1 MAFFRSLFGEEAAIV
16 HDRDFQVLMLANI
29 TPAMGAGLLSP
40 ILDSLIDPF
49 GATPASIGLLM
60 SALTAPAIV
69 MIPLAGLVADRYGR
83 KPVLIA
89 SLLLFGTAG
98 IGLAL
103 TTDFQVA
110 LVLRGLQGIAFG
122 GIAPVIITSLGDIY
136 DEATEATAQGI
147 RFAGSGTSLTVFPL
161 LAGALVVIAWQLP
174 VLLYGVAIPLAAIVY
189 RWFDEPMTASRSDSV
204 AANGNGR
211 SQLAALVDLVTRRH
225 VLAMVIARGFPEG
238 IWIGVL
244 TYNSIV
250 VVRIL
255 GGTPTLAG
263 LLVALGSLTYAIA
276 ASQAGRITARFESRL
291 HPLLV
296 ANLCLGIGFGAF
308 VSAPSISFALVG
320 VVIAGVGFGLSLALY
335 RSIITGLAGASM
347 RAGLVG
353 LAEGTGRVNAT
364 LTPIVMGWII
374 AVGSPQFGFAPA
386 VQLAGVVIAGVGAIG
401 GIVCL
406 LVAKS
411 NGPI

>member
-40 ILDSLIDPF
+40 ILDSLIGPF

-69 MIPLAGLVADRYGR
+69 MIPLAGLIADRYGR

-89 SLLLFGTAG
+89 SLLLFGTGG

-103 TTDFQVA
+103 TTDFRVA

-161 LAGALVVIAWQLP
+161 LAGALVIIAWQLP

-189 RWFDEPMTASRSDSV
+189 RWFDEPMAPSQDDTV
-204 AANGNGR
+204 AADGSGTT
-211 SQLAALVDLVTRRH
+211 QLAALVDLVTRRH

-255 GGTPTLAG
+255 EGTPAQAG

-291 HPLLV
+291 NPLV
-296 ANLCLGIGFGAF
+296 FATLCLGVGFGAF
-308 VSAPSISFALVG
+308 VSAPSIVLAVVG

-335 RSIITGLAGASM
+335 RSIITGLTGATL

-374 AVGSPQFGFAPA
+374 AVGTPQVGFAPA
-386 VQLAGVVIAGVGAIG
+386 VQLAGMVIAGVGGVG
-401 GIVCL
+401 GIACL
-406 LVAKS
+406 LVARRA
-411 NGPI
+411 GPI